1 MREEREFS
9 MKSTRTGVIALI
21 GLSAGISNADIM
33 SISGG
38 IHTSIE
44 QTGVS
49 FDAMLDYAYT
59 GGTSGT
65 LTIEIS
71 NTTAETGIGGFLTG
85 FVFNIL
91 SSDAAASAVLVS
103 GTNSSFLNTGI
114 ESASPFGTFDA
125 GAALGAN
132 WTGGGNPSF
141 GLGVGSSGT
150 FEFSVSAL
158 DADLLSSSSFVG
170 DGEHFAVRFRGLAD
184 GGSDKLLAPAP
195 GTGAMALIGL
205 GLVSRRRR

>member
-1 MREEREFS
+1 
-9 MKSTRTGVIALI
+9 MKTTLTCGLTLI
-21 GLSAGISNADIM
+21 GLSAGISSADIM

-38 IHTSIE
+38 IDTSIE

-49 FDAMLDYAYT
+49 FDAMLDYNYT
-59 GGTSGT
+59 GGTNGT
-65 LTIEIS
+65 LTIEIA
-71 NTTAETGIGGFLTG
+71 NTTAEAAIGGYLTG

-91 SSDAAASAVLVS
+91 SSDAAASAVLIS
-103 GTNSSFLNTGI
+103 GTNTSFLNTGI
-114 ESASPFGTFDA
+114 ENAAPFGTFDA

-132 WTGGGNPSF
+132 WTGGGNPNS
-141 GLGVGSSGT
+141 GLGVGNSGT

-170 DGEHFAVRFRGLAD
+170 AGEHFAVRFRGLDD

-195 GTGAMALIGL
+195 GTGAVALIGL
-205 GLVSRRRR
+205 GIFSRRRR